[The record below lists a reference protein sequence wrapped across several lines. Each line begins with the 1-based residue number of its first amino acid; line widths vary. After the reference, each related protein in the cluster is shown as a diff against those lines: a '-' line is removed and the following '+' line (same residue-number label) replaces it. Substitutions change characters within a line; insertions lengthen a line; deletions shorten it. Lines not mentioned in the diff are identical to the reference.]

1 MDMGKVEDWLSAVP
15 SKYTR
20 KTYKAGIRKFEEFYQ
35 QGIETLIGKTNE
47 ETGRIIDKFYV
58 WLKDKGH
65 EQNTCRNLVNS
76 PIQFLKHFDIEP
88 KYKKSLHIYQT
99 VATTRDHRT
108 SIGEI
113 QEMAKTADLR
123 EQVLLEVFLLGLR
136 IGDVALL
143 EWQTFAVQGDTPIPI
158 LINTKK
164 ENVVARSFVSA
175 EFKPI
180 LDKYLNTID
189 KSNQYLFQSKRSG
202 HMTVHGIQKIFNGLV
217 KRAGIVSHGLFRWHT
232 GRKLFLRTC
241 AELGISSWS
250 AKLMVGKS
258 IPASD
263 DTYVHDAEL
272 RKDFIKVSNVLKLF
286 PVALSTQ
293 SDVQKTLDTV
303 IEVLRALMED
313 ACKQKGLLKKT
324 KSVNWLELLEKLKPE
339 SERKERV
346 QID

>member
-1 MDMGKVEDWLSAVP
+1 M
-15 SKYTR
+15 
-20 KTYKAGIRKFEEFYQ
+20 
-35 QGIETLIGKTNE
+35 
-47 ETGRIIDKFYV
+47 
-58 WLKDKGH
+58 
-65 EQNTCRNLVNS
+65 
-76 PIQFLKHFDIEP
+76 
-88 KYKKSLHIYQT
+88 
-99 VATTRDHRT
+99 
-108 SIGEI
+108 
-113 QEMAKTADLR
+113 
-123 EQVLLEVFLLGLR
+123 GLR

-143 EWQTFAVQGDTPIPI
+143 EWQTFAVQGDAPIPI
-158 LINTKK
+158 LIMTKK
-164 ENVVARSFVSA
+164 ESVTARSFVST
-175 EFKPI
+175 EFKAV

-189 KSNQYLFQSKRSG
+189 KSNKYLFQSKRSG

-217 KRAGIVSHGLFRWHT
+217 KRAGIANHGLFRWHT

-272 RKDFIKVSNVLKLF
+272 RKDSIKVSNVLKLF
-286 PVALSTQ
+286 PVAPSTQ

-303 IEVLRALMED
+303 MEVLRALMED

-324 KSVNWLELLEKLKPE
+324 RTRDWLKLYEAIQPE

-346 QID
+346 PID